1 MTTPNW
7 EKAWGWLRHWRPVFL
22 DRDGN
27 QPLSLSSEYRS
38 TLGGVRARR
47 SGQRRTWRTGVSEH
61 HEAVRTIV
69 RSFLEQFRGLGWG
82 HDPALF
88 ASERR
93 GIEEQGLAPCDT
105 TTPPHRTRTGVGL
118 PRRRSRPMSYLLPS
132 PWKPSRWS
140 EKPSRGLLRASQNP
154 NGVAGVGQDGIG
166 CRCSQPRSC
175 IVTPPAPSVG
185 GVGGAS

>member
-1 MTTPNW
+1 MSAPIW
-7 EKAWGWLRHWRPVFL
+7 GKARRWLRHWTPIFL
-22 DRDGN
+22 DQDGN

-38 TLGGVRARR
+38 VLSDIRARR
-47 SGQRRTWRTGVSEH
+47 LAGERTWRTVLSEH

-82 HDPALF
+82 HDLALF

-140 EKPSRGLLRASQNP
+140 EKPSRGLLRTSQSP

-166 CRCSQPRSC
+166 CLCSRCLYYR
-175 IVTPPAPSVG
+175 G
-185 GVGGAS
+185 WF